1 MLLSCLDSVHVDT
14 GEMHG
19 APIQSVALPLV
30 VWLVGAFFLYVCIGD
45 SQVLMH
51 SSESIEKILEST

>member
-19 APIQSVALPLV
+19 APIQSVAVV